1 MIVTTSSRPNAQLIQ
16 TAMEIAFELNGSYV
30 KRSKQAVEYLKKNYQ
45 ENTLVV
51 GKNRLELHFLDQ
63 DNPLFFH
70 PNSAMF
76 RIKRLLKGEKDPFC
90 EACNLQVGDSF
101 LDCTLGL
108 ASDSIVAS
116 YVVGQDGII
125 KGIEE
130 SGSLAYIVKTGLQQ
144 WETGITAIDDAMKRI
159 DVSSNDHL
167 TFLKSCPDNSYDVVY
182 FDPMFEETI
191 EESIG
196 ILPLKNI
203 ANFTTLKK
211 AAINEAKR
219 VAKRRIVLKDNWRSS
234 RFEEYGF
241 IVSVR
246 KSAKFHYGVIE
257 ISD

>member
-1 MIVTTSSRPNAQLIQ
+1 MIVTTSSRPDDQLIQ

-30 KRSKQAVEYLKKNYQ
+30 KRSKQAVEYLKKNYRD
-45 ENTLVV
+45 NTLVV
-51 GKNRLELHFLDQ
+51 GKSRLELHFLDQ
-63 DNPLFFH
+63 NNPLFFH

-76 RIKRLLKGEKDPFC
+76 RIKRLLKGEKDPFS

-116 YVVGQDGII
+116 YIVGKEGIV

-130 SGSLAYIVKTGLQQ
+130 SSSLAYIVKTGLQQ
-144 WETGITAIDDAMKRI
+144 WETGLEVLDNAMKRI

-167 TFLKSCPDNSYDVVY
+167 TFLRGCPNNSYDVIY

-196 ILPLKNI
+196 ILPLKSI
-203 ANFTTLKK
+203 ANFTPLKK
-211 AAINEAKR
+211 EAINEAKR
-219 VAKRRIVLKDNWRSS
+219 VAKRRIVLKDHWRST
-234 RFEEYGF
+234 RFEENGF
-241 IVSVR
+241 IVNIR